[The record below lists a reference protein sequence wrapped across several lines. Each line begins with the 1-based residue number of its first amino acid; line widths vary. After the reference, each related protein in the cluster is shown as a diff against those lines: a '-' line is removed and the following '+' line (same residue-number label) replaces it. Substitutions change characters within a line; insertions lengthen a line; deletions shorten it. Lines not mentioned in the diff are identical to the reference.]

1 MTGFVALCVLAVTLE
16 DVITQAE
23 AQYPAVIS
31 AERDRERASNQELSA
46 EGAFDPALKAKAE
59 YVPSGEY
66 ENRWFDTWVEQP
78 IAPMGA
84 RAFAGYRLGRGYFGP
99 YDEKLL
105 TNSGGE
111 LRAGI
116 EVSLLRNRDIDER
129 RGRLAIARAGVDVA
143 DASREQQIL
152 DVVRQTAQRYWDW
165 VAAGQR
171 LRVARA
177 LEKLAQDRQAI
188 TETRAQK
195 GDLALIETVDNE
207 RLVYQR
213 QAIVLAGE
221 RALLKAANDLSL
233 YYRDANGE
241 PIILTESDVPLEF
254 PPTALELRTDENA
267 LAETFAR
274 HPDLT
279 KLNAQRV
286 QNEVEAKLGHNLG
299 LPKLDAHGLI
309 AQDFGEG
316 RPAKNQTEFRVG
328 LTFELPLR
336 RRTAIGREAA
346 ANNALQAIEVNA
358 RLVRDRIRNA
368 VRNAE
373 QQAQFAVERIS
384 LLQLEVDR
392 AARVEEGERIKA
404 RAGDSNL
411 LLVNIREQS
420 TADARARVIEALADF
435 HRARADLHVALAL
448 PPSELR

>member
-1 MTGFVALCVLAVTLE
+1 MIGLIGLIVTAVSLE
-16 DVITQAE
+16 DVLSQAE
-23 AQYPAVIS
+23 GQYPAVVS
-31 AERDRERASNQELSA
+31 AQIERERADNQVLAA

-59 YVPSGEY
+59 YVPAGEY

-84 RAFAGYRLGRGYFGP
+84 RAFAGYRMGRGYFGP

-129 RGRLAIARAGVDVA
+129 RGRLAIARAGVDAA
-143 DASREQQIL
+143 DATREQQIL

-171 LRVARA
+171 LFVARA
-177 LEKLAQDRQAI
+177 LEKLAKDRQAI
-188 TETRAQK
+188 TETRANS

-213 QAIVLAGE
+213 QAIVLAAE

-241 PIILTESDVPLEF
+241 PIILAESDVPVEF
-254 PPTALELRTDENA
+254 PPTELNIRTDENA
-267 LAETFAR
+267 LAETFER

-279 KLNAQRV
+279 KINAQRV
-286 QNEVEAKLGHNLG
+286 QNEVEVKLAHNLG
-299 LPKLDAHGLI
+299 LPRLDAHTLL
-309 AQDFGEG
+309 AKDFGTG
-316 RPAKNQTEFRVG
+316 RPYKNDTEFRIG

-346 ANNALQAIEVNA
+346 ANNALRGLDINA
-358 RLVRDRIRNA
+358 RFIRDRIRNA

-373 QQAQFAVERIS
+373 QQAQYANER
-384 LLQLEVDR
+384 LTMLQLEVQR
-392 AARVEEGERIKA
+392 AIQVEEGERIKA

-448 PPSELR
+448 PPRDLR